1 MRGPGPQTLNTARLT
16 LRPFNEGDRENIF
29 TLYGDPEVMTI
40 RKIGPQTRDQCD
52 VQLQMILE
60 HWSRLGF
67 GLWAVMNRETGA
79 FMGECGLRELHPKSE
94 EIELSYGLTPEFW
107 GKGFASEMAPA
118 ALSHGFSCLGL
129 GVIYGLAK
137 RHNHASLHILRKL
150 GFRHQSELGDGENT
164 VVRSILTKGAWVK
177 ARHARP

>member
-1 MRGPGPQTLNTARLT
+1 MRGLAPQTLNTARLT
-16 LRPFNEGDRENIF
+16 LRPFNERDGANIF

-52 VQLQMILE
+52 VQLEMILE
-60 HWSRLGF
+60 HWSRRGF

-118 ALSHGFSCLGL
+118 ALNYGFSCLGL

-137 RHNHASLHILRKL
+137 KHNHASLHILKKL
-150 GFRHQSELGDGENT
+150 GFRHQSEFGGDENT
-164 VVRSILTKGAWVK
+164 VVRSILTKDVWAK